1 MRNERVAL
9 SDNSSAALVSMLLV
23 QYLLKEPFLVVCNSA
38 TRRYCIVLMEY
49 CKKVDNL
56 PWIDWPPEESFFFEW
71 KFLLKLEVYENT
83 TLPETRIIIAAVTR
97 QK

>member
-1 MRNERVAL
+1 VHSSLIFTRTYRSKNISEKGFVTVNQQVAMRNERAAL

-56 PWIDWPPEESFFFEW
+56 P
-71 KFLLKLEVYENT
+71 
-83 TLPETRIIIAAVTR
+83 
-97 QK
+97 